1 MRRYLPWLICF
12 LILRGLAYILI
23 TPPWQAPD
31 ETTHFQFMELL
42 THRSLSE
49 IRKIE
54 QKTADEDYFELE
66 RRILESM
73 KKHDAWKNKNIS
85 TPDPLPKRFREA
97 TFYSTS
103 PPKIYR
109 PPLYYLLGAGFLRL
123 FDSQDLETRLYIAR
137 LYSLIL
143 TLTTVIVSF
152 FIGTLAFQNERE
164 ALMTGVFVS
173 CLPQFMVIGTSVNSD
188 NLVNLLASGFL
199 LYAVFLL
206 HDQKR
211 DLYLL
216 PIPFF
221 LLATLF
227 SSKTG
232 IIMVPVAVLLYIYRI
247 RNSKESG
254 VVLILTLMILAS
266 SVLLIQY
273 LWSGM
278 VTRAWQILKVSY
290 DSIHFDLAFDWEF
303 YLFFFII
310 LFRSF
315 WFVGGWM
322 AIPWPHWVYAVVGI
336 LTIISTAGYFKYL
349 SMRLIR
355 RKVAV
360 LLPTPILLL
369 MSFAALLA
377 FGVTFFYYGFV
388 VDVFAQGRYLF
399 PVLPAFAV
407 LFILGLK
414 TLCPKKM
421 VSYLPHAFVI
431 FMVCIDFYS
440 LVGRLFPYFHLR

>member
-1 MRRYLPWLICF
+1 MKRYLPWLIF
-12 LILRGLAYILI
+12 FSILRGLAYILI

-42 THRSLSE
+42 TQRSLSE

-54 QKTADEDYFELE
+54 QKTADEDYIELE

-73 KKHDAWKNKNIS
+73 KKHDAWKNKNIP

-109 PPLYYLLGAGFLRL
+109 PPLYYLLGAGLLRL

-143 TLTTVIVSF
+143 TVGTVILSY
-152 FIGTLAFQNERE
+152 FIGHLAFQNERE

-173 CLPQFMVIGTSVNSD
+173 FLPQFMVIGTSVNSD

-206 HDQKR
+206 RDQKR

-232 IIMVPVAVLLYIYRI
+232 IIMVPVAVLLYIHRI
-247 RNSKESG
+247 RNSKES
-254 VVLILTLMILAS
+254 
-266 SVLLIQY
+266 
-273 LWSGM
+273 WS
-278 VTRAWQILKVSY
+278 RPNPDA
-290 DSIHFDLAFDWEF
+290 DDL
-303 YLFFFII
+303 
-310 LFRSF
+310 S
-315 WFVGGWM
+315 
-322 AIPWPHWVYAVVGI
+322 
-336 LTIISTAGYFKYL
+336 
-349 SMRLIR
+349 
-355 RKVAV
+355 
-360 LLPTPILLL
+360 LLL
-369 MSFAALLA
+369 SLDPVPLVWNGHKGLA
-377 FGVTFFYYGFV
+377 DPEGE
-388 VDVFAQGRYLF
+388 L
-399 PVLPAFAV
+399 
-407 LFILGLK
+407 
-414 TLCPKKM
+414 
-421 VSYLPHAFVI
+421 
-431 FMVCIDFYS
+431 
-440 LVGRLFPYFHLR
+440 

>member
-54 QKTADEDYFELE
+54 QKTADEDYIELE

-109 PPLYYLLGAGFLRL
+109 PPLYYLLGAGLLRL

-143 TLTTVIVSF
+143 TLTTVIVSY

-173 CLPQFMVIGTSVNSD
+173 FLPLCAGDRKKRGCPAADSHIAFDELCGTS
-188 NLVNLLASGFL
+188 GF
-199 LYAVFLL
+199 
-206 HDQKR
+206 R
-211 DLYLL
+211 SN
-216 PIPFF
+216 FF
-221 LLATLF
+221 LLWICCGRVR
-227 SSKTG
+227 TG
-232 IIMVPVAVLLYIYRI
+232 KVPVSRP
-247 RNSKESG
+247 
-254 VVLILTLMILAS
+254 S
-266 SVLLIQY
+266 SLC
-273 LWSGM
+273 
-278 VTRAWQILKVSY
+278 R
-290 DSIHFDLAFDWEF
+290 SIH
-303 YLFFFII
+303 
-310 LFRSF
+310 
-315 WFVGGWM
+315 
-322 AIPWPHWVYAVVGI
+322 
-336 LTIISTAGYFKYL
+336 
-349 SMRLIR
+349 IR
-355 RKVAV
+355 
-360 LLPTPILLL
+360 
-369 MSFAALLA
+369 
-377 FGVTFFYYGFV
+377 
-388 VDVFAQGRYLF
+388 D
-399 PVLPAFAV
+399 
-407 LFILGLK
+407 
-414 TLCPKKM
+414 
-421 VSYLPHAFVI
+421 
-431 FMVCIDFYS
+431 
-440 LVGRLFPYFHLR
+440 